1 MKKQKQLFNIGD
13 VVWTVDFENTRPV
26 KCPSCC
32 DMPTVKRWHRKKEI
46 TYICSVCHGFGKVT
60 YNKYVVRKSF
70 ISKIEINDGVWVYR
84 ADNGVAYFS
93 IDTIAECM
101 IFGVREY
108 SEAAASD
115 LNNREIPVAYPYKK
129 K

>member
-1 MKKQKQLFNIGD
+1 MKNSKLLFNVGD
-13 VVWTVDFENTRPV
+13 AVWTVDFENTKPV

-32 DMPTVKRWHRKKEI
+32 GMPTIKKWYKKKVI

-70 ISKIEINDGVWVYR
+70 ISKIEIDDGVWVYR
-84 ADNGVAYFS
+84 ADNGVTHFS
-93 IDTIAECM
+93 SSNINECM

-108 SEAAASD
+108 AEAAASD
-115 LNNREIPVAYPYKK
+115 LNNREIPIAYPYKK